1 MVLGDTFQL
10 VILPPCMPQAAGNKS
25 GSGRPTAIALLG
37 FLFAVEPPL
46 PQHRWPAVGTSPLSE
61 IACKQ

>member
-10 VILPPCMPQAAGNKS
+10 VILPPCMPQAAGNKG
-25 GSGRPTAIALLG
+25 GSGLTAIALPG